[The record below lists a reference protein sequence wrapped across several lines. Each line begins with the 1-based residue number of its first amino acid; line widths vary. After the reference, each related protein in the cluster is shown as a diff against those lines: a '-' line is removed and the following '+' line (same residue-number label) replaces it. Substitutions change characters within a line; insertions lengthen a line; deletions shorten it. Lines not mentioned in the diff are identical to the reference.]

1 MSKSQPP
8 ADTHADDPDSE
19 FDLARAHGTGAP
31 GVVRA
36 LIVDDEP
43 LLRTHLAHHL
53 AQLWPELA
61 IAGEA
66 RNGREAVDLVAQL
79 QPDVVFLDVHMP
91 GMNGVE
97 AARLMGPDV
106 QIVFVTAYEQYAVAA
121 FEQGAIDYLVKPFDA
136 ERLGESVTRLR
147 RRIAERRRLSA
158 AEAGL
163 GQVTS
168 LAGDLAD
175 GGAPAGSSTALGS
188 LPAGDLDAVLA
199 ALAGELRRRAPAGE
213 RLQWIRASVGQMI
226 KLIPVDEVLY
236 FRSDEKYTLVVWVG
250 GEALI
255 RKSIRELLDGLE
267 PETFIQIHR
276 STIVNLR
283 FVAQVIKGPNETAE
297 VHLKGRNETLS
308 VSRNHVHWFR
318 QY

>member
-1 MSKSQPP
+1 MSNSTAAP
-8 ADTHADDPDSE
+8 ADERDDGFDGADP
-19 FDLARAHGTGAP
+19 RATGAP
-31 GVVRA
+31 GAVRA

-53 AQLWPELA
+53 AQLWPELE

-66 RNGREAVDLVAQL
+66 RNGREAVDLVEQL
-79 QPDVVFLDVHMP
+79 RPDVVFLDVHMP

-136 ERLGESVTRLR
+136 ERLRESVARLC
-147 RRIAERRRLSA
+147 RRIAERRRMGA
-158 AEAGL
+158 GEGGL

-168 LAGDLAD
+168 LAGDVAD
-175 GGAPAGSSTALGS
+175 GGSAALGS
-188 LPAGDLDAVLA
+188 LPASDLDAVLA

-213 RLQWIRASVGQMI
+213 RMQWIRASVGQMI

-297 VHLKGRNETLS
+297 VHLKGRSETLS

>member
-1 MSKSQPP
+1 MSDDDLPDDTP
-8 ADTHADDPDSE
+8 ARP
-19 FDLARAHGTGAP
+19 RGAP
-31 GVVRA
+31 GAVRA

-53 AQLWPELA
+53 AQLWPGLE

-66 RNGREAVDLVAQL
+66 RNGREAVDFVMQQ

-97 AARLMGPDV
+97 AARMMGPDV

-136 ERLGESVTRLR
+136 ERLAESVARLR
-147 RRIAERRRLSA
+147 RRVAERRRMAVS
-158 AEAGL
+158 ESGL

-168 LAGDLAD
+168 LAPDVAE
-175 GGAPAGSSTALGS
+175 GAGTSAATAALGR
-188 LPAGDLDAVLA
+188 LPPGDLDAVLS
-199 ALAGELRRRAPAGE
+199 ALAGELRRRAPAGD

-297 VHLKGRNETLS
+297 VHLKGRSETLS

>member
-1 MSKSQPP
+1 MN
-8 ADTHADDPDSE
+8 E
-19 FDLARAHGTGAP
+19 ARP
-31 GVVRA
+31 GDAATA

-53 AQLWPELA
+53 AQLWPELEVV
-61 IAGEA
+61 GEA
-66 RNGREAVDLVAQL
+66 RNGREAVDLQQQL

-97 AARLMGPDV
+97 AARAMAGGPV
-106 QIVFVTAYEQYAVAA
+106 FPAAETGGERAPGTVEPQIVFVTAYEQYAVQA
-121 FEQGAIDYLVKPFDA
+121 FEQGAIDYLVKPFEMA
-136 ERLGESVTRLR
+136 RLAESVARLR
-147 RRIAERRRLSA
+147 RRLAERRRARALDRGGA
-158 AEAGL
+158 GATGEEAAGHAGAEAFAGL
-163 GQVTS
+163 
-168 LAGDLAD
+168 
-175 GGAPAGSSTALGS
+175 P
-188 LPAGDLDAVLA
+188 PRELDTVLA
-199 ALAGELRRRAPAGE
+199 TLAAELRRRVPASS
-213 RLQWIRASVGQMI
+213 RLQWIRASVGQTI

-276 STIVNLR
+276 SAIVNLR
-283 FVAQVIKGPNETAE
+283 FVSQVVKGPNETAE
-297 VHLKGRNETLS
+297 VHLKGRPETLS

>member
-1 MSKSQPP
+1 MSRG
-8 ADTHADDPDSE
+8 TTGHDDD
-19 FDLARAHGTGAP
+19 DDARPRVTRAP
-31 GVVRA
+31 GQVRA

-53 AQLWPELA
+53 AQLWPELE

-66 RNGREAVDLVAQL
+66 RNGREAVDLVEQL
-79 QPDVVFLDVHMP
+79 RPDVVFLDVHMP

-136 ERLGESVTRLR
+136 ERLGESVARLR
-147 RRIAERRRLSA
+147 RRIAERRRMGA
-158 AEAGL
+158 PEGGL

-168 LAGDLAD
+168 VAGGVGDSSASFASD
-175 GGAPAGSSTALGS
+175 AARSGGALAN
-188 LPAGDLDAVLA
+188 LPASDLDAVLS
-199 ALAGELRRRAPAGE
+199 ALAGELQRRAPAGD

>member
-1 MSKSQPP
+1 MSNATPSQFPE
-8 ADTHADDPDSE
+8 HDD
-19 FDLARAHGTGAP
+19 DLAHPRGTGAP
-31 GVVRA
+31 GAVRA

-53 AQLWPELA
+53 AQLWPELE

-66 RNGREAVDLVAQL
+66 RNGREAVDLVVQL

-97 AARLMGPDV
+97 AARLMGPEV

-136 ERLGESVTRLR
+136 ERLGESVARLR
-147 RRIAERRRLSA
+147 RRIAERRRMSA
-158 AEAGL
+158 GEGGL

-168 LAGDLAD
+168 LAGDVADASGALA
-175 GGAPAGSSTALGS
+175 ALPQGH
-188 LPAGDLDAVLA
+188 LDAVLS
-199 ALAGELRRRAPAGE
+199 ALAGELRRRAPAGD

>member
-1 MSKSQPP
+1 M
-8 ADTHADDPDSE
+8 
-19 FDLARAHGTGAP
+19 TGS
-31 GVVRA
+31 VRA

-53 AQLWPELA
+53 AQLWPELE

-66 RNGREAVDLVAQL
+66 RNGREAVDLVEQL

-136 ERLGESVTRLR
+136 ERLAESVARLR
-147 RRIAERRRLSA
+147 RRVAERRRTA
-158 AEAGL
+158 TGGL

-168 LAGDLAD
+168 VAADAVEAGA
-175 GGAPAGSSTALGS
+175 GALSQ
-188 LPAGDLDAVLA
+188 LPAGDLDAVLS

-297 VHLKGRNETLS
+297 VHLKGRSETLS

>member
-1 MSKSQPP
+1 MSNLTRTP
-8 ADTHADDPDSE
+8 ADEHADDAE
-19 FDLARAHGTGAP
+19 VARTPGTPGA
-31 GVVRA
+31 VRA

-53 AQLWPELA
+53 AQLWPELE

-66 RNGREAVDLVAQL
+66 RNGREAVDLVEQL
-79 QPDVVFLDVHMP
+79 RPDVVFLDVHMP

-136 ERLGESVTRLR
+136 ERLGESVARLR
-147 RRIAERRRLSA
+147 RRIAERRRMRA
-158 AEAGL
+158 GEGGL

-168 LAGDLAD
+168 VAGDVAEA
-175 GGAPAGSSTALGS
+175 GASGALGA
-188 LPAGDLDAVLA
+188 LPASDLDAVLA

-297 VHLKGRNETLS
+297 VHLKGRSETLS

>member
-1 MSKSQPP
+1 MSGP
-8 ADTHADDPDSE
+8 
-19 FDLARAHGTGAP
+19 
-31 GVVRA
+31 VRA
-36 LIVDDEP
+36 LIADDEP
-43 LLRTHLAHHL
+43 LLRMHLAHHL
-53 AQLWPELA
+53 AQLWPELQ

-66 RNGREAVDLVAQL
+66 RNGREAVDLVEQL
-79 QPDVVFLDVHMP
+79 RPDVVFLDVHMP

-136 ERLGESVTRLR
+136 ERLGESVARLR
-147 RRIAERRRLSA
+147 RRVAERRRLGASDG
-158 AEAGL
+158 GL

-168 LAGDLAD
+168 EAPDVAGA
-175 GGAPAGSSTALGS
+175 GAAALS
-188 LPAGDLDAVLA
+188 NLPSAELDAVLA
-199 ALAGELRRRAPAGE
+199 ALAGELRRRAPAGG

-283 FVAQVIKGPNETAE
+283 FVAQVLKGPNETAE

>member
-1 MSKSQPP
+1 MTDSNLPDDAAAAP
-8 ADTHADDPDSE
+8 ARTP
-19 FDLARAHGTGAP
+19 GAI
-31 GVVRA
+31 RA

-43 LLRTHLAHHL
+43 LLRAHLAHHL
-53 AQLWPELA
+53 AQLWPELE
-61 IAGEA
+61 IAAEA
-66 RNGREAVDLVAQL
+66 RNGREAVDLVMQL
-79 QPDVVFLDVHMP
+79 RPDVVFLDVHMP

-136 ERLGESVTRLR
+136 ERLGESVARLQR
-147 RRIAERRRLSA
+147 RVAERRRTA
-158 AEAGL
+158 GTGPGL
-163 GQVTS
+163 GQVAS
-168 LAGDLAD
+168 VAADAAG
-175 GGAPAGSSTALGS
+175 TGS
-188 LPAGDLDAVLA
+188 LGGLPPGGLDAVLD
-199 ALAGELRRRAPAGE
+199 ALAGELRRRAPAGD

-283 FVAQVIKGPNETAE
+283 FVAQVVKGPNETAE
-297 VHLKGRNETLS
+297 VHLKGRGETLS

>member
-1 MSKSQPP
+1 MSEPGASVP
-8 ADTHADDPDSE
+8 AT
-19 FDLARAHGTGAP
+19 
-31 GVVRA
+31 A

-53 AQLWPELA
+53 AQLWPELE
-61 IAGEA
+61 IVGEA
-66 RNGREAVDLVAQL
+66 RNGREAVDLQQQL

-97 AARLMGPDV
+97 AARAMTGGPV
-106 QIVFVTAYEQYAVAA
+106 FPPAEEGAEPAATGVEPQIVFVTAYEQYAVQA
-121 FEQGAIDYLVKPFDA
+121 FEQGALDYLVKPFETA
-136 ERLGESVTRLR
+136 RLAESVARLR
-147 RRIAERRRLSA
+147 RRLAERRRARALALAQGA
-158 AEAGL
+158 AAAPDAEEPAHAATEA
-163 GQVTS
+163 
-168 LAGDLAD
+168 LANM
-175 GGAPAGSSTALGS
+175 P
-188 LPAGDLDAVLA
+188 PRELDAVLVTLA
-199 ALAGELRRRAPAGE
+199 AELRRRAPASA

-255 RKSIRELLDGLE
+255 RKSIRELLDGLD

-276 STIVNLR
+276 SAIVNLR
-283 FVAQVIKGPNETAE
+283 FVSQVVKGPNETAE
-297 VHLKGRNETLS
+297 VHLKGRPETLS

>member
-1 MSKSQPP
+1 MSNSIER
-8 ADTHADDPDSE
+8 DDDAELPCV
-19 FDLARAHGTGAP
+19 TPAP
-31 GVVRA
+31 GQARA
-36 LIVDDEP
+36 LIADDEP

-53 AQLWPELA
+53 AQLWPELE

-66 RNGREAVDLVAQL
+66 RNGREAVDLVEQL
-79 QPDVVFLDVHMP
+79 RPDVVFLDVHMP

-136 ERLGESVTRLR
+136 ERLGESVARLR
-147 RRIAERRRLSA
+147 RRIAERRRMSA
-158 AEAGL
+158 ADAGL

-168 LAGDLAD
+168 LAGDVAEA
-175 GGAPAGSSTALGS
+175 GGALSRLAPTH
-188 LPAGDLDAVLA
+188 LDAVLS
-199 ALAGELRRRAPAGE
+199 ALAGELRRRAPAGD

-297 VHLKGRNETLS
+297 VHLKGRSETLS

>member
-1 MSKSQPP
+1 MS
-8 ADTHADDPDSE
+8 ANE
-19 FDLARAHGTGAP
+19 RGA
-31 GVVRA
+31 VRA

-53 AQLWPELA
+53 AQLWPELE

-66 RNGREAVDLVAQL
+66 RNGREAVDLVEQL

-121 FEQGAIDYLVKPFDA
+121 FEQGAVDYLVKPFDA
-136 ERLGESVTRLR
+136 ERLAESVARLR
-147 RRIAERRRLSA
+147 RRVAERRRMA
-158 AEAGL
+158 TGGL

-168 LAGDLAD
+168 VAADAVEAGA
-175 GGAPAGSSTALGS
+175 GALSAM
-188 LPAGDLDAVLA
+188 PAGDLDAVLS

-297 VHLKGRNETLS
+297 VHLKGRGETLS

>member
-1 MSKSQPP
+1 MSGTMP
-8 ADTHADDPDSE
+8 AGPHDGDTARPQDS
-19 FDLARAHGTGAP
+19 RACGA
-31 GVVRA
+31 VRA

-53 AQLWPELA
+53 AQLWPELE

-66 RNGREAVDLVAQL
+66 RNGREAVDLVEQL
-79 QPDVVFLDVHMP
+79 RPEIVFLDVHMP

-97 AARLMGPDV
+97 AARMMGPDV
-106 QIVFVTAYEQYAVAA
+106 LIVFVTAYEQYAVAA

-136 ERLGESVTRLR
+136 DRLGESIARLR
-147 RRIAERRRLSA
+147 RRVAERRRLEA
-158 AEAGL
+158 AHTGAGHAASGAGELAGSGSPLAGL
-163 GQVTS
+163 PS
-168 LAGDLAD
+168 
-175 GGAPAGSSTALGS
+175 
-188 LPAGDLDAVLA
+188 GDLDAVLS
-199 ALAGELRRRAPAGE
+199 ALAGELRRRAPAGD

>member
-1 MSKSQPP
+1 MTATRTPPDDRDDDLAPARPP
-8 ADTHADDPDSE
+8 A
-19 FDLARAHGTGAP
+19 TGA
-31 GVVRA
+31 VRA

-53 AQLWPELA
+53 AQLWPELE

-66 RNGREAVDLVAQL
+66 RNGREAVDLVMQL

-136 ERLGESVTRLR
+136 ERLGESVARLR
-147 RRIAERRRLSA
+147 RRVAERRRMA
-158 AEAGL
+158 QGGL

-168 LAGDLAD
+168 MAADAADAG
-175 GGAPAGSSTALGS
+175 AGVLSQ
-188 LPAGDLDAVLA
+188 LPAGDLDAVLS

-297 VHLKGRNETLS
+297 VHLKGRSETLS

>member
-1 MSKSQPP
+1 M
-8 ADTHADDPDSE
+8 TDSE
-19 FDLARAHGTGAP
+19 YPDDVDAAARPRAGGAP
-31 GVVRA
+31 DAVRA

-53 AQLWPELA
+53 AQLWPELE

-66 RNGREAVDLVAQL
+66 RNGREAVDLGVRL
-79 QPDVVFLDVHMP
+79 QPDVVFMDVHMP

-97 AARLMGPDV
+97 AARMMGPDV

-136 ERLGESVTRLR
+136 ERLAESVARLR
-147 RRIAERRRLSA
+147 RRIAERRRMNA
-158 AEAGL
+158 TEAGL

-168 LAGDLAD
+168 LAAD
-175 GGAPAGSSTALGS
+175 APEAAAALGR
-188 LPAGDLDAVLA
+188 LPPGDLDAVLS
-199 ALAGELRRRAPAGE
+199 ALAGELRRRAPVGD

-297 VHLKGRNETLS
+297 VHLKGRSETLS